1 MRRMNVD
8 IVYAKHIEI
17 NVHLSWVIYIE
28 TNNVVT
34 VLNTYK
40 HRLNIKRVM
49 NKLWTNEQIFM

>member
-28 TNNVVT
+28 TNNVVM

-40 HRLNIKRVM
+40 HRFM

>member
-28 TNNVVT
+28 TNNVAV
-34 VLNTYK
+34 VSNTYK
-40 HRLNIKRVM
+40 HRLNIKRSVGAI
-49 NKLWTNEQIFM
+49 NKFLCEK